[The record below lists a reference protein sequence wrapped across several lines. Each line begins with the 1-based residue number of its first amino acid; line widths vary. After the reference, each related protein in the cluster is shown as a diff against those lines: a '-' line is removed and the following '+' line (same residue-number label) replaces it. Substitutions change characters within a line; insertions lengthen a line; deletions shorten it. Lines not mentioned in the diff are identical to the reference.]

1 MKVLIVH
8 NFYKIRA
15 GEYSVL
21 KNEIKLLKDNG
32 NEVITFYKDN
42 KNIKSFYSKVIYF
55 LRIVYSKNI
64 FKEFDYYLKQ
74 NKPDVIH
81 VHNFFPIMTPAIFFA
96 AQKNNIPIVHTLHN
110 YRLICPT
117 STLMH
122 NNRIYEKSIING
134 SFSTI
139 IDKVYR
145 NSYLGTFALA
155 RMISYHKKY
164 NTWDTQVD
172 KFIALT
178 NFSKSKFIE
187 ANFLIDK
194 IEIKSNFVFDMY
206 DPESD
211 KKEYAL
217 FIGRISE
224 EKGIRCLIKAWEKID
239 YKLIIVGTG
248 PLENFVK
255 RQLNEN
261 IIFLG
266 KQNKEEIRV
275 LMNAASFLII
285 PSIWYEGFPMVIL
298 EAYSAGLPVLGS
310 RIGSIEEVVLDNITG
325 LHFKPNDSRDIVKK
339 VNRIIKDRELLK
351 KISKNSRKE
360 YLEKYTPSKNYDIL
374 INIYNSVIQSR

>member
-21 KNEIKLLKDNG
+21 KNEIKLLKDNE

-42 KNIKSFYSKVIYF
+42 KNIKNFYSKVIHF

-64 FKEFDYYLKQ
+64 FKEFDYFLKQ

-117 STLMH
+117 ATLMH

-134 SFSTI
+134 PFSTI

-164 NTWDTQVD
+164 NTWNTQVD

-178 NFSKSKFIE
+178 NFSKSKFVE
-187 ANFLIDK
+187 ANFLTDK

-206 DPESD
+206 DPDSD

-248 PLENFVK
+248 PLEDFVK
-255 RQLNEN
+255 SQLNEN

-298 EAYSAGLPVLGS
+298 EAYSAGLPVIGS

-325 LHFKPNDSRDIVKK
+325 LHFKPNDSKDLVKK

-351 KISKNSRKE
+351 IISKNSRKE

>member
-15 GEYSVL
+15 GEFSVL

-42 KNIKSFYSKVIYF
+42 KNIKSFFSKVIHF
-55 LRIVYSKNI
+55 LRIVYSRNI
-64 FKEFDYYLKQ
+64 FNEFDNYLKQ

-96 AQKNNIPIVHTLHN
+96 AKKNNIPIIHTLHN

-134 SFSTI
+134 PFSTI

-164 NTWDTQVD
+164 NTWDNQVD

-178 NFSKSKFIE
+178 NFSKSKFVE
-187 ANFLIDK
+187 ANFLSHK

-206 DPESD
+206 DPDSD

-224 EKGIRCLIKAWEKID
+224 EKGIRYLIKAWEKID
-239 YKLIIVGTG
+239 YKLIIAGTG
-248 PLENFVK
+248 PLENFI
-255 RQLNEN
+255 RSRLNEN

-266 KQNKEEIRV
+266 KQNKEEIRN

-310 RIGSIEEVVLDNITG
+310 RIGSIEEVVLDDITG
-325 LHFKPNDSRDIVKK
+325 LHFESNNSRDIVKK
-339 VNRIIKDRELLK
+339 VNRIIKNRELLK
-351 KISKNSRKE
+351 KLSKNARKE
-360 YLEKYTPSKNYDIL
+360 YLEKYTPTKNYDIL
-374 INIYNSVIQSR
+374 KKIYFSVIHSR

>member
-15 GEYSVL
+15 GEFSVL

-42 KNIKSFYSKVIYF
+42 KNIKSFFSKIIHF
-55 LRIVYSKNI
+55 LRIVYSRNI
-64 FKEFDYYLKQ
+64 FNEFDNYLKQ

-96 AQKNNIPIVHTLHN
+96 AKKNNIPIIHTLHN

-134 SFSTI
+134 PFSTI

-164 NTWDTQVD
+164 NTWDNQVD

-178 NFSKSKFIE
+178 NFSKSKFVE
-187 ANFLIDK
+187 ANFLSHK

-206 DPESD
+206 DPDSD

-224 EKGIRCLIKAWEKID
+224 EKGIRYLIKAWEKID
-239 YKLIIVGTG
+239 YKLIIAGTG
-248 PLENFVK
+248 PLENFI
-255 RQLNEN
+255 RSRLNEN

-266 KQNKEEIRV
+266 KQNKEEIRN

-310 RIGSIEEVVLDNITG
+310 RIGSIEEVVLDDITG
-325 LHFKPNDSRDIVKK
+325 LHFESNNSRDIVKK
-339 VNRIIKDRELLK
+339 VNRIIKNRELLK
-351 KISKNSRKE
+351 KLSKNARKE
-360 YLEKYTPSKNYDIL
+360 YLEKYTPTKNYDIL
-374 INIYNSVIQSR
+374 KNIYNSVIHSR

>member
-1 MKVLIVH
+1 
-8 NFYKIRA
+8 
-15 GEYSVL
+15 
-21 KNEIKLLKDNG
+21 
-32 NEVITFYKDN
+32 
-42 KNIKSFYSKVIYF
+42 
-55 LRIVYSKNI
+55 
-64 FKEFDYYLKQ
+64 
-74 NKPDVIH
+74 
-81 VHNFFPIMTPAIFFA
+81 MT
-96 AQKNNIPIVHTLHN
+96 K
-110 YRLICPT
+110 
-117 STLMH
+117 
-122 NNRIYEKSIING
+122 KSIIN
-134 SFSTI
+134 SPFSTI

-187 ANFLIDK
+187 ANFLSDK

-206 DPESD
+206 DPDSD

-217 FIGRISE
+217 FVGRISE
-224 EKGIRCLIKAWEKID
+224 EKGIRYLIKAWKKID
-239 YKLIIVGTG
+239 YKLIIAGTG

-255 RQLNEN
+255 SQLNEK

-266 KQNKEEIRV
+266 KQSKEGIRS
-275 LMNAASFLII
+275 LMNAASFLVM

-325 LHFKPNDSRDIVKK
+325 LHFEPNQSKDIVKK

-351 KISKNSRKE
+351 K
-360 YLEKYTPSKNYDIL
+360 
-374 INIYNSVIQSR
+374 

>member
-8 NFYKIRA
+8 NFYKVRA
-15 GEYSVL
+15 GEFSVL

-96 AQKNNIPIVHTLHN
+96 AKKNNIPIVHTLHN

-117 STLMH
+117 ATLMH
-122 NNRIYEKSIING
+122 NNRIYEKSIIN
-134 SFSTI
+134 SPFSTI

-178 NFSKSKFIE
+178 NFSKSKFID
-187 ANFLIDK
+187 ANFLSDK

-206 DPESD
+206 DPDSD

-217 FIGRISE
+217 FVGRISE
-224 EKGIRCLIKAWEKID
+224 EKGIRYLIKAWKKID
-239 YKLIIVGTG
+239 YKLIIAGTG

-255 RQLNEN
+255 SQLNEK

-266 KQNKEEIRV
+266 KQNKEEIRS
-275 LMNAASFLII
+275 LMNAASFLVI

-325 LHFKPNDSRDIVKK
+325 LHFEPNQSRDIVKK
-339 VNRIIKDRELLK
+339 VNTIIKDRELLK
-351 KISKNSRKE
+351 KISKNARKE

-374 INIYNSVIQSR
+374 KNIYNSVIQSK

>member
-8 NFYKIRA
+8 NFYKVRA
-15 GEYSVL
+15 GEFSVL

-96 AQKNNIPIVHTLHN
+96 AKKNNIPIVHTLHN

-117 STLMH
+117 ATLMH
-122 NNRIYEKSIING
+122 NNRIYEKSIIN
-134 SFSTI
+134 SPFSTI

-187 ANFLIDK
+187 ANFLSDK

-206 DPESD
+206 DPDSD

-217 FIGRISE
+217 FVGRISE
-224 EKGIRCLIKAWEKID
+224 EKGIRYLIKAWEKID
-239 YKLIIVGTG
+239 YKLIIAGTG

-255 RQLNEN
+255 SQLNEK

-266 KQNKEEIRV
+266 KQSKEGIRS
-275 LMNAASFLII
+275 LMNAASFLVM

-325 LHFKPNDSRDIVKK
+325 LHFEPNQSRDIVKK
-339 VNRIIKDRELLK
+339 VNTIIKDRELLK
-351 KISKNSRKE
+351 KISKNARKE

-374 INIYNSVIQSR
+374 KNIYNSVIESK